1 MNEREERRSLLRGS
15 ILRKKRLALA
25 LITQVP
31 TVNQGKHFL
40 SCRHSETVK
49 NCQPV
54 IMEFYSQGG
63 QISRNTRKHPSN
75 FERREKGG
83 GYYDRRLDETLAL
96 TIKNSTVLLC
106 FFIFS
111 TYSFFFFPTLVA
123 FSYRK
128 QTELDCLIRLIE
140 IICVLSEY
148 RFNLFIILDYILFS
162 WFSIRFYRDM
172 SPWACFFC

>member
-1 MNEREERRSLLRGS
+1 MNERERRKEIFALEITERVNF
-15 ILRKKRLALA
+15 A

-31 TVNQGKHFL
+31 TVNKHFL

-111 TYSFFFFPTLVA
+111 TYSFFFSSL
-123 FSYRK
+123 
-128 QTELDCLIRLIE
+128 L
-140 IICVLSEY
+140 
-148 RFNLFIILDYILFS
+148 
-162 WFSIRFYRDM
+162 
-172 SPWACFFC
+172 